1 MVRGNEKESEY
12 FRLSTTPP
20 PLRTNESDPPA
31 PPPAPRAPGTGYLE
45 CDFCHCKLT
54 KTGEV
59 YNISEQAREYR
70 DEKEKHAKAV
80 AKLDEEISNLRATIT
95 AKDAEIA
102 QLKGSPVR
110 SAPKDRM
117 F

>member
-1 MVRGNEKESEY
+1 MS
-12 FRLSTTPP
+12 STPP
-20 PLRTNESDPPA
+20 PLRTNEPEPPA
-31 PPPAPRAPGTGYLE
+31 PPTPPRAPGTGYLE
-45 CDFCHCKLT
+45 CDFCRCKLT

-59 YNISEQAREYR
+59 YSISEQARVYR
-70 DEKEKHAKAV
+70 DEKEKHLKQV
-80 AKLDEEISNLRATIT
+80 EKLDEEIDALRAEIT

>member
-1 MVRGNEKESEY
+1 M
-12 FRLSTTPP
+12 STGATPP
-20 PLRTNESDPPA
+20 VLRTNEPEPAPAPA
-31 PPPAPRAPGTGYLE
+31 PPRVAGSGYLE

-59 YNISEQAREYR
+59 YQVSEQAREFR
-70 DEKEKHAKAV
+70 DEKEKHIKAV
-80 AKLDEEISNLRATIT
+80 AKLDEEITALRAQIT

-102 QLKGSPVR
+102 ALKGSPTTGKK
-110 SAPKDRM
+110 ARM